1 MKITNLL
8 PKKLALVLP
17 LLAVIAVAGAVA
29 QTAPVGAQQDP
40 VQVRIDALTKKL
52 QDAIV
57 DAEKNGQFTTD
68 EHGQRVYAG
77 ETATKMEALHKE
89 VAGESRELQ
98 ARPQAEREK
107 SINAVNQWNDQFLYT
122 VDGQPKQNLQ
132 YGGKLGGI
140 QNFERDGIE
149 LYYSQD
155 YAWQVD
161 TNTNKVL
168 DVYIRPKETGEP
180 KEFLDMTERF
190 NADQLEQKARDLI
203 AAQNIGVDLNKLK
216 LERNQKIGTF
226 FYTWTGEEG
235 KSVQV
240 AYTSGGQLIGYT
252 NTGYF
257 NNL

>member
-40 VQVRIDALTKKL
+40 VQVRTDALTKKL

-68 EHGQRVYAG
+68 QHGQRVYAG
-77 ETATKMEALHKE
+77 ETAKNMESLHKE
-89 VAGESRELQ
+89 VASEIRELQ
-98 ARPQAEREK
+98 ARPAAEREK
-107 SINAVNQWNDQFLYT
+107 TINAVNQWNDQYLYT
-122 VDGQPKQNLQ
+122 AEGQPKQTLQ
-132 YGGKLGGI
+132 YGGKLGGV
-140 QNFERDGIE
+140 QNFERDGVE

-161 TNTNKVL
+161 TNTNKVV
-168 DVYIRPKETGEP
+168 DVYVRPKESGEP
-180 KEFLDMTERF
+180 KEVLDMTDRF
-190 NADQLEQKARDLI
+190 NADQLEQKARELI
-203 AAQNIGVDLNKLK
+203 ASQNLGVDLNALK
-216 LERNQKIGTF
+216 LERVQKIGTF
-226 FYTWTGEEG
+226 FYTWTGEG
-235 KSVQV
+235 KKSLQV

-257 NNL
+257 DNL